1 MALQELDKFFDQ
13 FKTREF
19 KKKETILNAG
29 ENTSGVFYI
38 KSGYV
43 RVYRLSEQGEELT
56 LIILKPGDLFPVVWG
71 ESSFLE
77 NCYFEA
83 LSPVSVS
90 VTPKDQ
96 FVRFVGSSS
105 EIYQELTERA
115 LGRLDGFLARIEYMV
130 FGNAYTKVASTLL
143 VCANRFGD
151 RKGSDVVLQVPLT
164 HKDIATLVGITR
176 ETTCLEMKK
185 LEKKGLISH
194 RGRLLVVKDIDRLS
208 EESLLDSES
217 DWQLGNSL

>member
-1 MALQELDKFFDQ
+1 MAQQELDRFFNQ
-13 FKTREF
+13 FKLKEY
-19 KKKETILNAG
+19 KKKETVLNAG
-29 ENTSGVFYI
+29 QNPSGVFYI
-38 KSGYV
+38 KRGYI
-43 RVYRLSEQGEELT
+43 RVYRLSEEGEELS

-71 ESSFLE
+71 ESNFLE

-83 LSPVSVS
+83 LTTTAVYMAPRELFMHFAQSNP
-90 VTPKDQ
+90 
-96 FVRFVGSSS
+96 
-105 EIYQELTERA
+105 EIYQELTLLA

-151 RKGSDVVLQVPLT
+151 KNGSDVVLQVPLT

-194 RGRLLVVKDIDRLS
+194 RGRLLVVKDIAKLS
-208 EESLLDSES
+208 EESLLDSGS
-217 DWQLGNSL
+217 QWRLGNSL